1 MKNIDPDILKL
12 FSKSLSFGRILL
24 LDSFAEYIAKNN
36 IDKKIDVALIGGLE
50 NEPEIIL
57 LQNKGFELSIDYYGI
72 SEKDTFFDLNK
83 RNSKSVLNK
92 EYDLVI
98 CCQVLEHIWHT
109 SNFFSNI
116 ELFKSD
122 KTLIYMNFPRSNKFH
137 SNKIENHTDFNSTG
151 YSKYFILN
159 NIEDMEL
166 IPIEV
171 EEIGTERL
179 YKSIQ

>member
-116 ELFKSD
+116 EF
-122 KTLIYMNFPRSNKFH
+122 
-137 SNKIENHTDFNSTG
+137 
-151 YSKYFILN
+151 
-159 NIEDMEL
+159 
-166 IPIEV
+166 
-171 EEIGTERL
+171 
-179 YKSIQ
+179 